1 MQEGMMSE
9 SEDYPLGYSETEAR
23 RLTEQ
28 GALLEELTADVL
40 HHAGLERGM
49 RVLDIGCGVGDV
61 SLLAAQMVGTEGVVL
76 GVDRAA
82 SSVKTA
88 RDRALSRGILN
99 VNFVE
104 SELSA
109 FETDR
114 MFDALIGRFVL
125 LYVPE
130 PGAVLKRLSRYLKP
144 DGIVAF
150 LEYDMSQVAQ
160 APPCELFEQTR
171 RRILSAFSAGGAEL
185 DMGTKLYSTFL
196 LAGLPPPGMTAV
208 TQVGCGPT
216 WHGYD
221 YMVGVLRSLLPLI
234 ERSGIA
240 NVSDICIDT
249 LADRLRNDAIANKR
263 LTFLPRAVGAWART
277 GE

>member
-1 MQEGMMSE
+1 
-9 SEDYPLGYSETEAR
+9 
-23 RLTEQ
+23 
-28 GALLEELTADVL
+28 
-40 HHAGLERGM
+40 
-49 RVLDIGCGVGDV
+49 
-61 SLLAAQMVGTEGVVL
+61 
-76 GVDRAA
+76 
-82 SSVKTA
+82 
-88 RDRALSRGILN
+88 
-99 VNFVE
+99 
-104 SELSA
+104 
-109 FETDR
+109 
-114 MFDALIGRFVL
+114 
-125 LYVPE
+125 
-130 PGAVLKRLSRYLKP
+130 
-144 DGIVAF
+144 
-150 LEYDMSQVAQ
+150 MSQVAQ

-277 GE
+277 GK

>member
-1 MQEGMMSE
+1 MMSD

-23 RLTEQ
+23 WLTEQ

-40 HHAGLERGM
+40 HRAGLERGM
-49 RVLDIGCGVGDV
+49 RVLDIGCGMGDV
-61 SLLAAQMVGTEGVVL
+61 SLLAAQMVGSEGRVL
-76 GVDRAA
+76 GVDRAT
-82 SSVKTA
+82 SSVETA
-88 RDRALSRGILN
+88 RALSRGILN
-99 VNFVE
+99 VNFVQ
-104 SELSA
+104 SELST
-109 FETDR
+109 FETDS

-130 PGAVLKRLSRYLKP
+130 PGDCAQALVALSQARC
-144 DGIVAF
+144 VAF
-150 LEYDMSQVAQ
+150 QEYDMSQVAQ
-160 APPCELFEQTR
+160 APCELFEQTR
-171 RRILSAFSAGGAEL
+171 QRILAAFSAGGAEL
-185 DMGTKLYSTFL
+185 DMGTRLYSTFL
-196 LAGLPPPGMTAV
+196 LAGLPPPGMNAI

-221 YMVGVLRSLLPLI
+221 YMAGVLRSLLPLI

-240 NVSDICIDT
+240 NVSEICIDT